1 MQENN
6 NQTEQTQPKTNNK
19 NNLLIIIGI
28 VVAVII
34 VILLIVFLV
43 KPGNNGG
50 TGGGGTNNPEVQ
62 KISLTGTKIVNDN
75 ILVKV
80 DNTKSDTYD
89 VVFELTVYNENNE
102 VVRVFEETALA
113 ASPKKISYHVVN
125 TTDVLEDNYTY
136 DIKVKEEIKKDESY
150 IYSDKMTQ
158 KSEIKDD
165 VIEVEITNKTDDMID
180 SVQVAVVY
188 YNAKEVVNYT
198 NQFIS
203 NFYAASAM
211 LETVYIPKDEN
222 GELIKFDNH
231 EVIIT
236 AYNHQK

>member
-62 KISLTGTKIVNDN
+62 KISLTGTKIVHDN

-80 DNTKSDTYD
+80 DNTKSDTYV
-89 VVFELTVYNENNE
+89 VVFE
-102 VVRVFEETALA
+102 
-113 ASPKKISYHVVN
+113 
-125 TTDVLEDNYTY
+125 
-136 DIKVKEEIKKDESY
+136 
-150 IYSDKMTQ
+150 
-158 KSEIKDD
+158 
-165 VIEVEITNKTDDMID
+165 
-180 SVQVAVVY
+180 AVVY